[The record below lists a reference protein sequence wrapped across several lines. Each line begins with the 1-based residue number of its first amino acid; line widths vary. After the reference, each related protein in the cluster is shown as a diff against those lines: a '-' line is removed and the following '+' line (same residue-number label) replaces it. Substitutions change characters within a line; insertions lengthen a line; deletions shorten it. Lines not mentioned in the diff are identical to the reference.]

1 MSGNDPET
9 DFLRNC
15 LRYEN
20 SAEHDRVDEAITRVQ
35 RDERCVWRAVGLM
48 GLLAALSLA
57 GVCYTTVFL
66 ADSPE
71 NMTQLIT
78 PLIVKVFCALGVG
91 SLICMLAFA
100 GLGLVYRKDLDR
112 RRNECRRLA
121 ARLLES
127 RLGKPEKTTVPGSP

>member
-1 MSGNDPET
+1 
-9 DFLRNC
+9 
-15 LRYEN
+15 
-20 SAEHDRVDEAITRVQ
+20 
-35 RDERCVWRAVGLM
+35 M

-112 RRNECRRLA
+112 RRDECRRLA
-121 ARLLES
+121 SRLLES